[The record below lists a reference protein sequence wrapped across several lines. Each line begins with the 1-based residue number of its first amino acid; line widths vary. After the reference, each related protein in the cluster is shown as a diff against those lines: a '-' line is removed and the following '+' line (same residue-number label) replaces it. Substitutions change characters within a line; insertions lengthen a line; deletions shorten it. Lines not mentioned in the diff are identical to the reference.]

1 MSGEAFSVHIMFNN
15 FTDIREALA
24 NYRWFHDTVDILLVY
39 YLLYRILLIIKGTRA
54 FQMLL
59 GIGLLVLALVAS
71 QTLEFYTLDWLIH
84 SFWSQIVIASVVLF
98 QPEIRRAL
106 AQMGE
111 RRFFR
116 SLSPVESSKFIEE
129 IVKASVSMANKRIG
143 ALLVLERETELSTIV
158 EMGTTL
164 DAKVSKEILTSI
176 FLPYSPIHDG
186 ATIIRNGRIGAAG
199 CFLPLTLSANIA
211 KTLGTRHRA
220 AVGLTEETDAVVV
233 VVSEE
238 TGEISLVMNGVIES
252 NLDAPKLRKRLSELF
267 VRQQQGKA

>member
-1 MSGEAFSVHIMFNN
+1 MFTN

-39 YLLYRILLIIKGTRA
+39 YLCYRILLIIKGTRA

-59 GIGLLVLALVAS
+59 GIGLIVLALIAS
-71 QTLEFYTLDWLIH
+71 QSLEFYTLDWLIH

-111 RRFFR
+111 RRLFKV
-116 SLSPVESSKFIEE
+116 LSPVESSKFIEE

-143 ALLVLERETELSTIV
+143 ALLVLERETDLSTIV

-199 CFLPLTLSANIA
+199 CFLPLTLSSNIA
-211 KTLGTRHRA
+211 KSLGTRHRA

-238 TGEISLVMNGVIES
+238 TGEISMVMNGVIES
-252 NLDAPKLRKRLSELF
+252 NLDAAKLRKRISELF
-267 VRQQQGKA
+267 VRQNPQGKA

>member
-1 MSGEAFSVHIMFNN
+1 MFP
-15 FTDIREALA
+15 FLADIREALQH
-24 NYRWFHDTVDILLVY
+24 YRWFQDTVDIALVY
-39 YLLYRILLIIKGTRA
+39 YIFYRLLLIIKGTRA

-59 GIGLLVLALVAS
+59 GIGLIVLALIAS
-71 QTLEFYTLDWLIH
+71 QALEFYTLDWLIH
-84 SFWSQIVIASVVLF
+84 SFWSQIVIAAVILF
-98 QPEIRRAL
+98 QPEIRRTL

-111 RRFFR
+111 RRFFK

-143 ALLVLERETELSTIV
+143 ALLVLERETDLTTIV

-164 DAKVSKEILTSI
+164 DAKVSKELLTSI

-186 ATIIRNGRIGAAG
+186 AAIIRNGRLISAG
-199 CFLPLTLSANIA
+199 CFLPLTLSTTIA

-238 TGEISLVMNGVIES
+238 TGEISVVMNGVIDAG
-252 NLDAPKLRKRLSELF
+252 LDAPKLRKLISDLF
-267 VRQQQGKA
+267 VRQKQERRS

>member
-1 MSGEAFSVHIMFNN
+1 MFTN
-15 FTDIREALA
+15 FAEIREALA
-24 NYRWFHDTVDILLVY
+24 HYRWFQDTADIALVY
-39 YLLYRILLIIKGTRA
+39 YLFYRLLLIIKGTRA
-54 FQMLL
+54 FQMLV
-59 GIGLLVLALVAS
+59 GIGLIVIALVAS
-71 QTLEFYTLDWLIH
+71 QAFEFYTLDWVIH
-84 SFWSQIVIASVVLF
+84 SFWSQIVIAVVILF

-143 ALLVLERETELSTIV
+143 ALIVLERETDLATIV
-158 EMGTTL
+158 EMGTNL

-186 ATIIRNGRIGAAG
+186 ATIVRNGRIIAAG
-199 CFLPLTLSANIA
+199 CFLPLTLSSNLS

-238 TGEISLVMNGVIES
+238 TGEISVVKNGVIES
-252 NLDAPKLRKRLSELF
+252 NLDAPRLRKTVSDLF
-267 VRQQQGKA
+267 VRQNGQRKA